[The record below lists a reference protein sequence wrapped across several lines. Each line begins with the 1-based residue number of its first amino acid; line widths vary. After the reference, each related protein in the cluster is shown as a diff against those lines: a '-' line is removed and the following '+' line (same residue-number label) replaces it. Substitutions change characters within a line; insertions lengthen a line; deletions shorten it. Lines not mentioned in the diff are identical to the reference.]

1 MSNRAATRLTIAD
14 MMRNPRLLGAS
25 FAGPSWDRW
34 EAVLRAAYAEPMSDV
49 QVKAFREVAERAPPK
64 DRVKELV
71 VIAGR
76 GAGKDSV
83 ASAIATH
90 AAASF
95 DPKGKLR
102 PGEQAVVMCLAC
114 DREQAGIVFGYI
126 RAYFEQVP
134 ALAKMVV
141 AINSESIEL
150 NNNVVVE
157 VHTSNYRSVRGRS
170 LLCAVLD
177 EVALWRSDSTANP
190 DSEIHAAITPGLAR
204 VPNSMLVMISTAH
217 RRAGLLW
224 NRFKD
229 HYGKNTDT
237 LVVKAATLQLNPT
250 FDGETIRA
258 ALESDPQLYGAEYNS
273 EWRSDLQAFVSREA
287 VEACVIEGRYEL
299 APASGIQYQAFV
311 DPSGGSSDSMTLAIG
326 HKQFQDKKVILDLV
340 REWRPPFSPEAV
352 VTECA
357 DLLKMY
363 GVRNVV
369 GDRFGGE
376 FVREPFIRR
385 GISYSLA
392 AKPKKDLYQHTL
404 PLFNSKRVELLD
416 IPKLVSQFASLER
429 RTARGTGADVI
440 DHPRAGHDDVA
451 NCVAGCIDIASWRNY
466 NPPKFG
472 IWGSASDKPK
482 HKWDGPDGMGGYA
495 VSR

>member
-1 MSNRAATRLTIAD
+1 
-14 MMRNPRLLGAS
+14 
-25 FAGPSWDRW
+25 
-34 EAVLRAAYAEPMSDV
+34 
-49 QVKAFREVAERAPPK
+49 
-64 DRVKELV
+64 
-71 VIAGR
+71 
-76 GAGKDSV
+76 
-83 ASAIATH
+83 
-90 AAASF
+90 
-95 DPKGKLR
+95 
-102 PGEQAVVMCLAC
+102 
-114 DREQAGIVFGYI
+114 
-126 RAYFEQVP
+126 
-134 ALAKMVV
+134 
-141 AINSESIEL
+141 
-150 NNNVVVE
+150 
-157 VHTSNYRSVRGRS
+157 
-170 LLCAVLD
+170 
-177 EVALWRSDSTANP
+177 
-190 DSEIHAAITPGLAR
+190 
-204 VPNSMLVMISTAH
+204 MLVMISTAH